1 MLINPDPTNAVQHAI
16 KTAIDEVVKWWNS
29 LSSAERGAYMASIS
43 PQDGIEPMDSVEMH
57 TTGGRPPSQW
67 YDEARPFEPYEFN
80 EFRQHIIED
89 IRQAVRT
96 ELMVGDKPLSRV
108 AGVLRDVGCEIPG
121 WPVSSNQCRSAVHD
135 ITMNLL
141 DRLHSEDAD
150 AGQYDCLITMASAI
164 CAFAEHIKREG
175 ALK

>member
-1 MLINPDPTNAVQHAI
+1 MQNDMNLTEYSGEVSSSDYDGYSYGEGVMPNGEQRILLNGEEIQRTIVGELNRIRDERDEAIAELDKQLLLYRSHQELIN
-16 KTAIDEVVKWWNS
+16 
-29 LSSAERGAYMASIS
+29 
-43 PQDGIEPMDSVEMH
+43 
-57 TTGGRPPSQW
+57 
-67 YDEARPFEPYEFN
+67 
-80 EFRQHIIED
+80 D

-96 ELMVGDKPLSRV
+96 ELLVGDKPMSRL

-141 DRLHSEDAD
+141 DRLHSEDGD